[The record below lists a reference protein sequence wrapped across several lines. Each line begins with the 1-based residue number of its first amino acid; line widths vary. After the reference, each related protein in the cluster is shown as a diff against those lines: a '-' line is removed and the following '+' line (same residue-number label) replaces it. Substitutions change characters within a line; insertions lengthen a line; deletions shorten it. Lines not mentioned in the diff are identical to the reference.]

1 MLVLVQG
8 SVDIRK
14 TGWLDRLVEY
24 HRHHFIQDLQ
34 KIPDV
39 QLKAKVANAPPG
51 YLDSEDW
58 DYSSVLR
65 LLSLIR
71 QSEGLGPVRRVLRHA
86 LQATRRMSIKESLK
100 LFPSLQKEIP
110 NDLYYDIEETV
121 EYYDD
126 VKTPKYSE
134 NKTLENAIIVV
145 SNPVEA
151 RLPSAMISVH
161 LLKEILENRAKAARY
176 MPKTKMTFIWKAKNN
191 TRLSS
196 SAPQDATTLGDS
208 ASVTGIHGSG
218 NSSVDTTTVE

>member
-161 LLKEILENRAKAARY
+161 LLN
-176 MPKTKMTFIWKAKNN
+176 IWKAKNN

>member
-1 MLVLVQG
+1 MRSLNPMKWVGALLLVLVQG

-24 HRHHFIQDLQ
+24 HRHNFIQDLQ

-39 QLKAKVANAPPG
+39 QIKAKVTNAPPG

-86 LQATRRMSIKESLK
+86 LQATRRMSMKESLK

-110 NDLYYDIEETV
+110 NELYYDIEETV
-121 EYYDD
+121 EYYND
-126 VKTPKYSE
+126 VKTPKYSQ

-161 LLKEILENRAKAARY
+161 LLN
-176 MPKTKMTFIWKAKNN
+176 IWKAKNN

-196 SAPQDATTLGDS
+196 SAPQDATTLVE
-208 ASVTGIHGSG
+208 SVTEIHESG
-218 NSSVDTTTVE
+218 NSSIDTTTVE

>member
-24 HRHHFIQDLQ
+24 HRHNFIQDLQ

-39 QLKAKVANAPPG
+39 QLKAKVTNAPPG

-100 LFPSLQKEIP
+100 LFPSLHKEIP

-121 EYYDD
+121 EYYD
-126 VKTPKYSE
+126 VKTPKYNE

-151 RLPSAMISVH
+151 RLPSAMISVN

-196 SAPQDATTLGDS
+196 SAPQEATTLGE
-208 ASVTGIHGSG
+208 SVTEIPGSS
-218 NSSVDTTTVE
+218 NSSVDNTIATPE